1 MLRLTLLMSL
11 IGKRIDDNIMTM
23 GLISYPQYPCFILSI
38 AVKRSIADKAT
49 SFAIFGFDLS
59 EFLLAVRTAV
69 FASMIV
75 ELSII
80 FDIGLVMYA
89 WIIPSAFSAGPGDY
103 LEPLAEGVVL

>member
-23 GLISYPQYPCFILSI
+23 SLISYFQYSCFILVI
-38 AVKRSIADKAT
+38 AIRRSIADKAT
-49 SFAIFGFDLS
+49 SFAIFDFDLS
-59 EFLLAVRTAV
+59 ELLLSIRTVV

-80 FDIGLVMYA
+80 FGIDLVMYA
-89 WIIPSAFSAGPGDY
+89 
-103 LEPLAEGVVL
+103 